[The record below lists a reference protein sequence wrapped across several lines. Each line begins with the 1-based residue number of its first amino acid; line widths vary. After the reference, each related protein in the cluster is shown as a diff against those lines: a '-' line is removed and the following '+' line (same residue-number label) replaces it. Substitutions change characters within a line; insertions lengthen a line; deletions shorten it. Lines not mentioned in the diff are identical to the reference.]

1 MLPNPFDSHSVRIGF
16 PIQGHTQDPVRF
28 SRSDKRVSNFFYRE
42 ALPYCHSKRL
52 HKLFVI

>member
-1 MLPNPFDSHSVRIGF
+1 MLSNPFDSLDVRKGF

-28 SRSDKRVSNFFYRE
+28 SRSDKRVSNFFYCE
-42 ALPYCHSKRL
+42 ALPYCHSKCL